1 MKEIYV
7 TITILD
13 SIHVPDNYREEDVED
28 VEDAINDFL
37 FEKGLDRDD
46 CNDIEWDEH
55 G

>member
-7 TITILD
+7 TITILG
-13 SIHVPDNYREEDVED
+13 SVHVPDNYREED